1 MNSTLLEII
10 ANGNL
15 ALSKNLA
22 STQIR
27 SPRNNDDLG
36 PLENYGIVIRLSS
49 EVVNLPSLE
58 IQIRPS

>member
-1 MNSTLLEII
+1 MNSALLEII
-10 ANGNL
+10 ANENL

-22 STQIR
+22 STKIR

-36 PLENYGIVIRLSS
+36 PLENYGNVIRLPS
-49 EVVNLPSLE
+49 EVVNLPPLE